1 MVDSGGTSTASGG
14 TTNDDAVAT
23 DDPTTGTPTPDPS
36 TSTTGMETTDDGP
49 ADSGSESGETSAGGG
64 DPGDWLLT
72 VDNGSNPPRLM
83 RVGLGGDTTEVC
95 ELAPT
100 VNYDSL
106 VFLRDGTL
114 IGHNAAENRIDEINP
129 CNCSFQIIGPT
140 SLGPITL
147 GLGPEIQEG
156 LLVGIDPALDAVVRV
171 DATTGLA
178 TTVGYVGFMYGTAS
192 VAWSDAISAP
202 YAVEGDN
209 DFLYSVDI
217 TSGMTTPIE
226 ALTEDVTDPGLA
238 VHPNDDGLY
247 LCSGSSLFTL
257 DTAGL
262 LLPVATLGLSGPCRT
277 LAAPQ
282 TALDCVDS
290 L

>member
-1 MVDSGGTSTASGG
+1 MADSGTTATATEA
-14 TTNDDAVAT
+14 TTAEPSAET
-23 DDPTTGTPTPDPS
+23 DDPTTGTPTPA
-36 TSTTGMETTDDGP
+36 TTTTGMETTDDGP
-49 ADSGSESGETSAGGG
+49 ADSSSEDDGSTSAGAG

-72 VDNGSNPPRLM
+72 VDNGSSPPRLM
-83 RVGLGGDTTEVC
+83 RIGLAGDTTPVC
-95 ELAPT
+95 ELAPS
-100 VNYDSL
+100 VNYDSI

-140 SLGPITL
+140 SLGPIAL
-147 GLGPEIQEG
+147 GLGPATQEG
-156 LLVGIDPALDAVVRV
+156 LLVGIDPALDSVVRV
-171 DATTGLA
+171 DVDTGLA

-192 VAWSDAISAP
+192 VAWSDAAMLP

-209 DFLYSVDI
+209 DFLYTVDI
-217 TSGMTTPIE
+217 TNGMTAPVE
-226 ALTEDVTDPGLA
+226 PLTEDVTNPGLA

-247 LCSGSSLFTL
+247 LCSGSTFYTL
-257 DTAGL
+257 DTAWL
-262 LLPVATLGLSGPCRT
+262 LLPVATLGLSGACRT

-282 TALDCVDS
+282 TALDCIDS